1 MALRRLLLSALTGI
15 ALVGAGSAP
24 PAAALPVGGSSRDL
38 DELHRW
44 SSGPETTVR
53 YYNVCNDNLNEIEY
67 ESDERFGVV
76 YDPVSTGE
84 LYETW
89 WYFFLSSG
97 TGYGSACTIDVMRV
111 DENLCPTGEPLAS
124 RWFVPRSYWN
134 IVEWDGVK
142 VGAEPFALVA
152 TVVNPGLL
160 ATVTDY
166 PGPGPGGPEACGTC
180 VPLVRPV
187 HSFYWGTEN
196 TALCPGE
203 PLDGG
208 ICTAELIVR
217 TRVTVTSL
225 EPRSWSRLKELYR

>member
-97 TGYGSACTIDVMRV
+97 TGYGSACTIDVMRSIMSNSKSYV
-111 DENLCPTGEPLAS
+111 GRSVPLARTTSPSSANPS
-124 RWFVPRSYWN
+124 RRTPWRRIAVPPWTTPNRH
-134 IVEWDGVK
+134 
-142 VGAEPFALVA
+142 AA
-152 TVVNPGLL
+152 
-160 ATVTDY
+160 
-166 PGPGPGGPEACGTC
+166 
-180 VPLVRPV
+180 
-187 HSFYWGTEN
+187 
-196 TALCPGE
+196 
-203 PLDGG
+203 
-208 ICTAELIVR
+208 
-217 TRVTVTSL
+217 
-225 EPRSWSRLKELYR
+225 SR